1 MKDELAKRLVQ
12 GLKEAGINFVTYLPE
27 TRLSQIVPL
36 IRDDPEMELVAVS
49 SEQEA
54 VTIAVGATL
63 GGKQAAVYME
73 NTGIY
78 VSSYSLLVT
87 GKQLGVPILLVVGFL
102 GGVPDQRNSF
112 LYATIGNH
120 TIPVLQGLGIEYK
133 VLEDG
138 EKLEIKISDA
148 VRAANALRA
157 PYVIRHECLE
167 LLAKQVSDQLIVTSQ
182 SGQRIEWSHLS
193 KHEGN
198 LLVGMMGCAIGV
210 ATGLALA
217 LPHRKVIALDSDGS
231 VLLSLFNLATLGNLQ
246 PKNLVIYVFDNGV
259 YSGSRISY
267 PTATS
272 GNADLEAMARGAGIN
287 RNELAFFVCKV
298 EESLLHREIPRP
310 NTDLAENKYT
320 FVRYLERTEE
330 KTIPFVGRG

>member
-1 MKDELAKRLVQ
+1 M
-12 GLKEAGINFVTYLPE
+12 
-27 TRLSQIVPL
+27 
-36 IRDDPEMELVAVS
+36 
-49 SEQEA
+49 
-54 VTIAVGATL
+54 
-63 GGKQAAVYME
+63 
-73 NTGIY
+73 
-78 VSSYSLLVT
+78 
-87 GKQLGVPILLVVGFL
+87 
-102 GGVPDQRNSF
+102 
-112 LYATIGNH
+112 
-120 TIPVLQGLGIEYK
+120 
-133 VLEDG
+133 
-138 EKLEIKISDA
+138 
-148 VRAANALRA
+148 
-157 PYVIRHECLE
+157 IRHECLE

-210 ATGLALA
+210 AMGLALA

-246 PKNLVIYVFDNGV
+246 PKNLLVYVFDNGV

-267 PTATS
+267 PTATA
-272 GNADLEAMARGAGIN
+272 GNTDLEAMARGAGIKN
-287 RNELAFFVCKV
+287 TYTIRDIADFEKIGVGALTRNELGFFVCKV

-330 KTIPFVGRG
+330 KTIPFIGRG